1 MTLNDDKLGQPLSLT
16 EVARLIGTSVWTVR
30 QVLIRE
36 GLPHFRSKPNGKMIF
51 YEHQVVRWIL
61 NRQKVH
67 TPRK

>member
-1 MTLNDDKLGQPLSLT
+1 MNDEKLGQPMNVT
-16 EVARLIGTSVWTVR
+16 QAAQLIGCSVWTLR
-30 QVLIRE
+30 QVLVRD

-67 TPRK
+67 TKT